1 MSGYAETRT
10 TLEGYRRQIEALH
23 AEMRKLQ
30 AAIEKTYTERKTLTR
45 DVGGSA
51 GTRAFADAVIQ
62 AVEIQTAGMSHESA
76 TLKMN

>member
-1 MSGYAETRT
+1 MLHHIGES
-10 TLEGYRRQIEALH
+10 EA
-23 AEMRKLQ
+23 ADKLQ

-62 AVEIQTAGMSHESA
+62 AVETSRESA
-76 TLKMN
+76 TIT